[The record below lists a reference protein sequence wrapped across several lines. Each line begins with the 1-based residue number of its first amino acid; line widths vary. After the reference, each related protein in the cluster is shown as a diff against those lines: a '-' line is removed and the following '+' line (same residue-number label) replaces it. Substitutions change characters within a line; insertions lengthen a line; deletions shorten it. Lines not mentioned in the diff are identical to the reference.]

1 MQANN
6 FFVQVFLCSL
16 IVVKLLVLREQEKTC
31 AAVHS
36 RQACDVLLSFDGFE
50 PIFVVDQGYILD
62 RASFENDD
70 VSQFLSQMAVLFL
83 SFSIRNTSLNSFE
96 EVVSRKSGVD
106 IDKNNRGDDGVEHMN
121 P

>member
-1 MQANN
+1 MKANN

-16 IVVKLLVLREQEKTC
+16 VVVKLLVLREQEKTC
-31 AAVHS
+31 TTVHS

-50 PIFVVDQGYILD
+50 SVFVVDQGYILD
-62 RASFENDD
+62 RTSFENDD

-106 IDKNNRGDDGVEHMN
+106 IDKNNRGDDGVEHMDS
-121 P
+121 